1 MFPLP
6 TPFCWADFIFV
17 MGTCVSP
24 MLCGGCV
31 DCLDL
36 PATGSNVC
44 LGAGCQLWNCLNV
57 SQALNLLFVTQ
68 SLISC
73 HSVILD
79 IEFKIIK
86 KNNYYYYYIIFIGFL
101 LFSRQEFKCFHSL
114 KIQNCFFTL
123 TQERTLKV
131 RF

>member
-1 MFPLP
+1 
-6 TPFCWADFIFV
+6 
-17 MGTCVSP
+17 MG
-24 MLCGGCV
+24 
-31 DCLDL
+31 CLDL

-44 LGAGCQLWNCLNV
+44 LGAECELCKCLNV

-79 IEFKIIK
+79 IEFKVIK
-86 KNNYYYYYIIFIGFL
+86 KNNSNNNYYYYYYIIFIGFL

>member
-1 MFPLP
+1 
-6 TPFCWADFIFV
+6 
-17 MGTCVSP
+17 MGY
-24 MLCGGCV
+24 
-31 DCLDL
+31 LDL
-36 PATGSNVC
+36 PATGSDVC
-44 LGAGCQLWNCLNV
+44 LGAGCQLCKCLNV

-86 KNNYYYYYIIFIGFL
+86 KNNNYYCIIFIGFL

>member
-1 MFPLP
+1 
-6 TPFCWADFIFV
+6 
-17 MGTCVSP
+17 MG
-24 MLCGGCV
+24 
-31 DCLDL
+31 CLDL
-36 PATGSNVC
+36 LATGSDVC
-44 LGAGCQLWNCLNV
+44 LGAECQLWKCLNV

-86 KNNYYYYYIIFIGFL
+86 KNNNYYYIVFVGFL